1 VLVLV
6 LVIGGKIR
14 PRAHR
19 AAKHRRRSD
28 PVTQPVHFA
37 TEPTLHR
44 RAGWANRLQWPQRA
58 AGPQA
63 HAYLYTIHDPDQLDT
78 VPPIPITTDEVT
90 LGSDQGMS
98 TLLLDDP
105 SVEALHARITRQEDG
120 SFRLSDVGSIA
131 GTWVN
136 YSPVSKGGTRLEH
149 GDLIHIG
156 RIGFRF
162 MLRKS
167 TSSRKPIIITE
178 TMPETPTQEESE

>member
-1 VLVLV
+1 M
-6 LVIGGKIR
+6 R
-14 PRAHR
+14 F
-19 AAKHRRRSD
+19 
-28 PVTQPVHFA
+28 T
-37 TEPTLHR
+37 TEPSSHR

-63 HAYLYTIHDPDQLDT
+63 LAYLYTIHDPDQVDT

-105 SVEALHARITRQEDG
+105 SVEALHARITRLEDG

-136 YSPVSKGGTRLEH
+136 YTPISKSGTRLEH

-167 TSSRKPIIITE
+167 STSRKLVIISE
-178 TMPETPTQEESE
+178 TMPETPSQEETE